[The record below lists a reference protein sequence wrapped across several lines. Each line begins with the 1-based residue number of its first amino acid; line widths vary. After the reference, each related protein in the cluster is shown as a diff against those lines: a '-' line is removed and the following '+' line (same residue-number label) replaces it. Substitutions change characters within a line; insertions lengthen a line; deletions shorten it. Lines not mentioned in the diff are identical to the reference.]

1 MIRVGVDI
9 GGTFT
14 DFVIWRDD
22 VPGAAIASFKV
33 PSTPPDFETGF
44 ITGFE
49 ELLARMP
56 IGPRESVIVMHG
68 TTVSTNAVIERS
80 QDPVALFVTR
90 GFRDILELQ
99 RLRLADPIN
108 LLGGR
113 RAPLISR
120 DLVFEIDERV
130 GSAGEVVIPLDSDS
144 IDRAVAT
151 IRAKGIRGVAVALLH
166 SYAFPAHEQAV
177 AARIRA
183 RAPELDVCLSSDV
196 WPRIGEYER
205 AVNALLNVYVRP
217 KLGSYL
223 GAIESWLAD
232 RVPGAQ
238 LFITRSNGGAMAA
251 AEARAFPVH
260 TLLSGPA
267 SGVTAAQLL
276 ARAEPERQFLTM
288 DMGGT
293 STDISLIRAGQ
304 PTVARE
310 TEVGDFPLTMPVTG
324 IEAIGAGGGSIARLD
339 GRVLRVG
346 PESAG
351 ALPGP
356 ACFSR
361 GGTRPT
367 ITDAYLVC
375 GYLDPETFLGGTM
388 PLDRTAAEAAFAPLA
403 KALGGKSVAGAAD
416 AAIAVATSNMIAAV
430 LPYLARN
437 GVDPEEVTL
446 VTFGGNGALHGPLL
460 AAEIGIPR
468 VVVPAI
474 PSVFCALGGIVTE
487 LVHDVVAIVQ
497 TETMDDAA
505 LAAALASLEGEARAW
520 LARQIA
526 PERIVAIAIEYVADM
541 RYAGQSFQIAVP
553 LAISGP
559 EAADTD
565 AAAAAFHAEHR
576 RLHAHADPTA
586 AVEFIELRVRIRG
599 GLAAPTGDTP
609 PPAGSSVAPAPV
621 TRRTLEI
628 DGIAYPDCPVHD
640 RTRLSAG
647 VRIPG
652 PAIISQSDATVLV
665 PPAFTAE
672 IRTGGEIVLTKEA

>member
-22 VPGAAIASFKV
+22 VPGAPIASFKV
-33 PSTPPDFETGF
+33 PSTPPDFEAGF
-44 ITGFE
+44 IAGFE
-49 ELLARMP
+49 QLLARMP
-56 IGPRESVIVMHG
+56 VAADETVIVMHG

-80 QDPVALFVTR
+80 QSPVALLVTR

-113 RAPLISR
+113 RKPLIGR

-130 GSAGEVVIPLDSDS
+130 GAAGEVVMPLDPAS
-144 IDRAVAT
+144 IDRAVAG
-151 IRAKGIRGVAVALLH
+151 IRAAGIGGVAVALLH
-166 SYAFPAHEQAV
+166 AYAFPAHEQAV
-177 AARIRA
+177 AARLRA
-183 RAPELDVCLSSDV
+183 VAPDLDVCLSSDV

-217 KLGSYL
+217 KMGGYL
-223 GAIESWLAD
+223 GAVERWLAD
-232 RVPGAQ
+232 RLPGAQ

-251 AEARAFPVH
+251 AEARSFPVH

-267 SGVTAAQLL
+267 SGVTAARLL
-276 ARAEPERQFLTM
+276 ARIEPDRQLLTM

-293 STDISLIRAGQ
+293 STDISLIRGGQ

-339 GRVLRVG
+339 GHVLRVG

-356 ACFSR
+356 ACFAR

-375 GYLDPETFLGGTM
+375 GYLDPDTFLGGTM
-388 PLDRTAAEAAFAPLA
+388 PLDPEAAARAYAPLA
-403 KALGGKSVAGAAD
+403 AALGGAGIAAAAD

-430 LPYLARN
+430 LPFLARN

-446 VTFGGNGALHGPLL
+446 VAFGGNGALHGPLL

-497 TETMDDAA
+497 TEVLDNAA
-505 LAAALASLEGEARAW
+505 LAAALDGLEADARAW
-520 LARQIA
+520 LARQVEA
-526 PERIVAIAIEYVADM
+526 DRIVAVAIEHVADM
-541 RYAGQSFQIAVP
+541 RYVGQSFQIAVP
-553 LAISGP
+553 LDLASAG
-559 EAADTD
+559 EADIA
-565 AAAAAFHAEHR
+565 AAAAAFHDEHR

-586 AVEFIELRVRIRG
+586 AVEIIELRVRVRG
-599 GLAAPTGDTP
+599 ALAAPPEETP
-609 PPAGSSVAPAPV
+609 APAGLAPAPEPV
-621 TRRTLEI
+621 TRRTLQI
-628 DGIAYPDCPVHD
+628 DGTAYPDCPVHD
-640 RTRLSAG
+640 RARLSAG
-647 VRIPG
+647 VRLAG

-672 IRTGGEIVLTKEA
+672 IRPGGEIVLAKEA